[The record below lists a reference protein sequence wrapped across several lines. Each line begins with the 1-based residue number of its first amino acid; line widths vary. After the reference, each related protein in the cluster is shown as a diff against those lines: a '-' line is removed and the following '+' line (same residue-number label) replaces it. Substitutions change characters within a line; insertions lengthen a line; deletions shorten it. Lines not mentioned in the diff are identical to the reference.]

1 VDARALRILARFEE
15 RAEEIAEEIA
25 AASVAEVDG
34 FGAIRDAA
42 LHAEIR
48 ALARRHLDAW
58 VESAR
63 TGGPPRPEVLA
74 AARER
79 AALRAREMVPLAAL
93 LQSYLI
99 AQRVISAAIAQEAD
113 ASAESRGAALRLTAR
128 TFDYN
133 IAVTAAMA
141 DAYIEGVQG
150 DIAELDAARRE
161 LVDALLSAGTDA
173 WPELTRRAIGLG
185 LDPAQSYVVVLAVLD
200 PADGDGDG
208 AETGSPRWA
217 ADAIARASGRPR
229 RNAFVVIRDREL
241 ITVLDATGAH
251 APRAVLDRAAESIGQ
266 AGRGLLRAGV
276 GTPFTGLGGFGASY
290 HEARRALRHSSAR
303 RRLVFSPN
311 DVRVFDELL
320 ATIDEGVAQLVPD
333 ATRRALA
340 DPTTRATLGAF
351 VDADLSVADA
361 ARALSIHPNSLRYRL
376 RRIAQ
381 LTGRDPCKLTDLL
394 ELIAATHVVTR
405 T

>member
-1 VDARALRILARFEE
+1 VDARSLRILARFEE
-15 RAEEIAEEIA
+15 RADEIAEEIA

-34 FGAIRDAA
+34 FGAVRDAA

-48 ALARRHLDAW
+48 ELARRHLDAW

-79 AALRAREMVPLAAL
+79 AARRAREMVPLAAL

-185 LDPAQSYVVVLAVLD
+185 LDPAQSYVVVLAVVD
-200 PADGDGDG
+200 PADGDG
-208 AETGSPRWA
+208 AETGSQRWA

-229 RNAFVVIRDREL
+229 RTAFVIIRDREL

-251 APRAVLDRAAESIGQ
+251 APRAVLDRAAEAIGQ

-381 LTGRDPCKLTDLL
+381 LTGRDPSKLTDLL